1 MSDLVTDEAPRKTKV
16 VLITGMSGA
25 GKTSVLKC
33 LEDFGYEAIDNLPL
47 PLLRR
52 LLRSHEELPED
63 LSKNLA
69 IGVDFRSRDFAVPA
83 LADLMSDLRTRTDL
97 DIDVLFLDC
106 DQNTLRR
113 RFTETRRRHPLA
125 DDRPVVDGIA
135 LEAELLGPLRK
146 KAGLLLDT
154 TNLSVAD
161 LRRMMAARYR
171 SDDNVGMTVT
181 LTSFAYR
188 GGLPREADLVFDVRF
203 LTNPH
208 YETALKDG
216 TGLDQAVG
224 TFIAA
229 DPVFQPF
236 FQSLT
241 DMLGL
246 LLPQYEREGKSYLTI
261 AMGCTGGQHRSVYLC
276 ECLRQWFAD
285 QDETVYVRHR
295 ELERMGIPGMKA
307 S

>member
-1 MSDLVTDEAPRKTKV
+1 MSDLLTDGAKRKIKV

-47 PLLRR
+47 PLLGR
-52 LLRSHEELPED
+52 LLRSHED
-63 LSKNLA
+63 LTENLA
-69 IGVDFRSRDFAVPA
+69 IGVDFRSREFAVPA
-83 LADLMSDLRTRTDL
+83 LAELMSDLKARADL

-146 KAGLLLDT
+146 KADLLLDT

-171 SDDNVGMTVT
+171 SDDNVGMTLT

-203 LTNPH
+203 LANPH
-208 YETALKDG
+208 YEAALKDG

-224 TFIAA
+224 AFIAA

-246 LLPQYEREGKSYLTI
+246 LLPRYEREGKSYLTI